1 MKEIKN
7 KEIIIGLIALI
18 VLSIVAIVLIIRRES
33 PKDNIPMVAE
43 EKIEYDEQVQA
54 AEEPEEAL
62 AAEKAPA
69 VADNLAIK
77 DEAATEKVKDTET
90 AAKQEAE
97 PSKKETISVTK
108 AELALYSETEAVD
121 KGGYHTE
128 PEFKAYIGEDMWQLE
143 ELYNYWIDYKLEAVD
158 DLIRLPRVRTLTNEL
173 KGTNY
178 FYYYGQTDGKGR
190 PSGSGLAVYADNTYY
205 CGDWK
210 EGKRSGQGMYL
221 KIFPD
226 KAGTVNGISGVTEH
240 MYNGAWVN
248 DYPNGKGQEHYS
260 YDYDVVDGDYLIA
273 NVIGNF
279 SDGYYDGELYIMTT
293 NDHEKTTD
301 WEATA
306 VRGVFDYCDNSIS
319 AKGKRTVWEMMKPEE
334 DKDPFY
340 WLDES
345 ENTGFGIYGLKMEP

>member
-18 VLSIVAIVLIIRRES
+18 VLCIVAIVLIIRRES
-33 PKDNIPMVAE
+33 PKDNVPMVVE
-43 EKIEYDEQVQA
+43 EKIEYEEGAEEEQMEALETAKAQVA
-54 AEEPEEAL
+54 AE
-62 AAEKAPA
+62 
-69 VADNLAIK
+69 NLAIM
-77 DEAATEKVKDTET
+77 DESDVKDTEDS
-90 AAKQEAE
+90 A
-97 PSKKETISVTK
+97 KKETASANKETASVNK
-108 AELALYSETEAVD
+108 ADLALYSEEEVLAE
-121 KGGYHTE
+121 GGYHTE
-128 PEFKAYIGEDMWQLE
+128 PELKAYTGEDMWQLE

-173 KGTNY
+173 EGTNY

-226 KAGTVNGISGVTEH
+226 KAGTINGVEGVLEH
-240 MYNGAWVN
+240 MYNGSWAN
-248 DYPNGKGQEHYS
+248 DYPNGEGQEHFS
-260 YDYDVVDGDYLIA
+260 FDYDVVDGDCIIA

-279 SDGYYDGELYIMTT
+279 SDGYYDGELYIMTM
-293 NDHEKTTD
+293 NDKEVPTD
-301 WEATA
+301 WEASA
-306 VRGVFDYCDNSIS
+306 KRGVFDYCNKKIS
-319 AKGKRTVWEMMKPEE
+319 AKGKRTVWEKTKSNEE
-334 DKDPFY
+334 SDDFY